1 MDERKKIVFLGTPQV
16 AADALKKILEHGRF
30 FQVVAVVSQPPARA
44 VRGSG
49 EVPSPVHKL
58 ALENGIPVLT
68 PETARDEKFLSD
80 LKLLAPDLCITAAYG
95 NVLPQS
101 FLDIPPFG
109 TLNIHPSLLPLYRGA
124 APVQRAVEDGV
135 KQSGVSIL
143 YTVQKMDAG
152 PIVFQKT
159 FDVNDTIK
167 APELLQTLFMMGA
180 ELLVEGMP
188 KVFDKQVTPR
198 PQDDSFATKAKKMS
212 VEEGFL
218 DFNQSARRLHNKVR
232 GFAGW
237 PGTRAVFEYDGLI
250 VEVKIITT
258 RVAPAAP
265 LGAVVTSQQGNEWPV
280 KFASGALK
288 VRCGDG
294 EDLEIV
300 ELQAPGKRAMAAS
313 DFWNGLKI
321 KTILC
326 RMKI

>member
-16 AADALKKILEHGRF
+16 AADALKKILEHSRF
-30 FQVVAVVSQPPARA
+30 FQVIAVVSQPPARA

-58 ALENGIPVLT
+58 ALENGIPVMT
-68 PETARDEKFLSD
+68 PETARDEKFLAD

-95 NVLPQS
+95 NVLPNE

-135 KQSGVSIL
+135 TKSGVSIL

-159 FDVNDTIK
+159 YEVNDTIK
-167 APELLQTLFMMGA
+167 APELLHTLFTMGA
-180 ELLVEGMP
+180 QLLVEGLP
-188 KVFDKQVTPR
+188 QVFAKQVVPQ
-198 PQDDSFATKAKKMS
+198 PQDETQATKAKKMS
-212 VEEGFL
+212 MEEGFL
-218 DFNQSARRLHNKVR
+218 DFNQPARRLHNKVR
-232 GFAGW
+232 AFAGW
-237 PGTRAVFEYDGLI
+237 PGTRAIFAYDSQT
-250 VEVKIITT
+250 VEVKVLTT
-258 RVAPAAP
+258 KVPSGCLASESVAFEYC
-265 LGAVVTSQQGNEWPV
+265 NEWPV
-280 KFASGALK
+280 RFVGGALR

-300 ELQAPGKRAMAAS
+300 ELQAPGKRALSAG
-313 DFWNGLKI
+313 DFWNGLKA
-321 KTILC
+321 KTISC
-326 RMKI
+326 RLRI